1 MDPNNQ
7 HQIQEDGDKRSVNS
21 SNLKIEWIRVPDAV
35 RISGICRS
43 AIYELIKTGA
53 IKSFSHRKRGKI
65 LGQRLISYDS
75 LVDYLDRAY
84 RMSCQTTGSEEGGSH
99 E

>member
-1 MDPNNQ
+1 MDLNDH
-7 HQIQEDGDKRSVNS
+7 HQIQKDGDKRSVNS

-75 LVDYLDRAY
+75 LVDYLERAY
-84 RMSCQTTGSEEGGSH
+84 CMSCQTTGSEEGGSH